1 MESAGGKY
9 SKFYSKIR
17 AYENNMCGISGFNWK
32 DENKIATMVK
42 SLAHRGPDASGIFV
56 DERISLGH
64 NRLSIIDLSTN
75 ANQPMFDNKK
85 ELIVVFNGEIYN
97 FQEIKKE
104 LEGEYEFKTKSDTE
118 VILAGYRKWGKDVVN
133 KLNGMFAF
141 AIWDKRNEELFCARD
156 HAGIK
161 PFYYFW
167 DGKRFIFASE
177 MKAILKHDI
186 PRTLNKDAFNHY
198 LRVLYVPEPMTMIEN
213 IYKLPPKSTL
223 IIKGNNLS
231 VAEYIDP
238 IGESKT
244 FLYKKTKDLLREK
257 VISAVGRHLVSD
269 VPVGVYLSGG
279 IDSSAVLF
287 SMTQF
292 SKNIETFSVGFE
304 LGEGEEKEKF
314 NNDFE
319 LARKTA
325 EFFGTKHNT
334 LLISAKD
341 ARDSFE
347 EAVSQCDDPISN
359 PTSIA
364 MMLLAKFAKSK
375 VSVVL
380 TGSGGDELF
389 GGYDRYRMALAADY
403 YKKLP
408 KFIRAISNKHAKLFK
423 LDYESGIDL
432 FAQFMFEKDD
442 KLSKVIS
449 PSVFKQNIDTKKY
462 FQDRYLS
469 KYGNDP
475 ASRFMKVDQES
486 WLPDYFFMLSDKMSM
501 ASALE
506 ERVPL
511 VDKELI
517 NFSKTI
523 PMSYKLDLFKTKKI
537 LKDTFRNYLPNFLF
551 NQPKRGWF
559 SPGAKW
565 LRDPEFAAFAREVLS
580 QGYYEGT
587 GALFNWPDVREMLD
601 KHINKEKYNLTIL
614 WAILTFQVWAKIYNI
629 KV

>member
-1 MESAGGKY
+1 
-9 SKFYSKIR
+9 
-17 AYENNMCGISGFNWK
+17 MCGISGFNWK
-32 DENKIATMVK
+32 DESKVAEMVQAL
-42 SLAHRGPDASGIFV
+42 SRRGPDADGIFV
-56 DERISLGH
+56 DEGISLGH
-64 NRLSIIDLSTN
+64 NRLSIIDLSSN
-75 ANQPMFDNKK
+75 ANQPMFDNEK
-85 ELIVVFNGEIYN
+85 ELVIVFNGEIYN
-97 FQEIKKE
+97 FEEIKRE
-104 LEGEYEFKTKSDTE
+104 LEGEYKFKTKSDTE

-133 KLNGMFAF
+133 KLNGIFAF
-141 AIWDKRNEELFCARD
+141 AIWDKRKEELFCARD
-156 HAGIK
+156 HAGVK

-167 DGKRFIFASE
+167 DGERFIFASE

-186 PRTLNKDAFNHY
+186 PRTLNKNAFNHY
-198 LRVLYVPEPMTMIEN
+198 MRVLYVPEPMTMIEN
-213 IYKLPPKSTL
+213 IHKLPLKSTL
-223 IIKGNNLS
+223 ILKGNNLS
-231 VAEYIDP
+231 VAKYHDP
-238 IGESKT
+238 ARKANHLS
-244 FLYKKTKDLLREK
+244 YKKTTSVLREK
-257 VISAVGRHLVSD
+257 VISAVGRQLVSD

-279 IDSSAVLF
+279 IDSSVVLF

-314 NNDFE
+314 NSDFN

-325 EFFGTKHNT
+325 DFFGTKHNT

-347 EAVSQCDDPISN
+347 EVVSQCDDPVSN

-389 GGYDRYRMALAADY
+389 GGYDRYRMALWAYY
-403 YKKLP
+403 YKKMPRFL
-408 KFIRAISNKHAKLFK
+408 KAVGNTHTRLSK
-423 LDYESGIDL
+423 LDYGSEIDL

-449 PSVFKQNIDTKKY
+449 PSIFKQDTHIKKY

-469 KYGNDP
+469 QCEGDP
-475 ASRFMKVDQES
+475 AGCFMSIDQKS
-486 WLPDYFFMLSDKMSM
+486 WLPDHFFMLSDKMSM

-511 VDKELI
+511 ADKELVA
-517 NFSKTI
+517 FSKTM
-523 PMSYKLDLFKTKKI
+523 PRSYKVDLFRTKKI
-537 LKDTFRNYLPNFLF
+537 LKDAFRNDLPEFLF
-551 NQPKRGWF
+551 DQPKRGWF

-565 LRDPEFAAFAREVLS
+565 LRNPDFAKFAKEVLS
-580 QGYYEGT
+580 QNYYEGT
-587 GALFNWPDVREMLD
+587 KTLFNWPNVEEMLD
-601 KHINKEKYNLTIL
+601 KHISKEKYNLTIL
-614 WAILTFQVWAKIYNI
+614 WAILTFQVWAKKYQIEI
-629 KV
+629 

>member
-1 MESAGGKY
+1 
-9 SKFYSKIR
+9 
-17 AYENNMCGISGFNWK
+17 MCGISGFNWK
-32 DENKIATMVK
+32 DENKVASMVQM
-42 SLAHRGPDASGIFV
+42 LAHRGLDADGIFV
-56 DERISLGH
+56 DEGISLGH
-64 NRLSIIDLSTN
+64 NRLSIIDLSAS
-75 ANQPMFDNKK
+75 ANQPMYDNAG
-85 ELIVVFNGEIYN
+85 ELVIVFNGEIYN
-97 FQEIKKE
+97 FQEIKRE

-118 VILAGYRKWGKDVVN
+118 VILAGYGKWGKDVVS

-141 AIWDKRNEELFCARD
+141 AIWDKREEELFCARD
-156 HAGIK
+156 HAGVK

-167 DGKRFIFASE
+167 DGRRFIFASE
-177 MKAILKHDI
+177 TKAILKHDI
-186 PRTLNKDAFNHY
+186 PRTLNNDAFNHY
-198 LRVLYVPEPMTMIEN
+198 MRVLYVPEPMTMIEN

-223 IIKGNNLS
+223 TLKGKNLS
-231 VAEYIDP
+231 VAEYRDP
-238 IGESKT
+238 AREVNPLS
-244 FLYKKTKDLLREK
+244 YKETTGILREK
-257 VISAVGRHLVSD
+257 VINAVGRQLVSD

-292 SKNIETFSVGFE
+292 SKNIETFSVGFK

-314 NNDFE
+314 NIDFE

-325 EFFGTKHNT
+325 GFFGAKHNP
-334 LLISAKD
+334 LLISVKD

-347 EAVSQCDDPISN
+347 DTVSQCDDPISN

-380 TGSGGDELF
+380 EGSGGDELF
-389 GGYDRYRMALAADY
+389 GGYDRYRIALAAYY

-408 KFIRAISNKHAKLFK
+408 GFLRAVGNSHARISK
-423 LDYESGIDL
+423 LDYGSEINL

-442 KLSKVIS
+442 KLSCVIS
-449 PSVFKQNIDTKKY
+449 PSIFKQDTHIKRY

-469 KYGNDP
+469 RCESDP
-475 ASRFMKVDQES
+475 ASCFMRVDQES

-501 ASALE
+501 VSALE

-511 VDKELI
+511 VDKELVA
-517 NFSKTI
+517 FAKTM
-523 PMSYKLDLFKTKKI
+523 PRSYKLDLFRTKKV
-537 LKDTFRNYLPNFLF
+537 LKDAFRDDLPDFIF

-565 LRDPEFAAFAREVLS
+565 FRDPDFAKFAREVLS
-580 QGYYEGT
+580 QDYHEGT
-587 GALFNWPDVREMLD
+587 KTLFNWPSVEEILN
-601 KHINKEKYNLTIL
+601 KHISKEKYNLTIL
-614 WAILTFQVWAKIYNI
+614 WAILTFQVWARKYQIGI
-629 KV
+629 